1 MFINIDEQQKL
12 SCIISV
18 FKKSEQLQYVWY
30 VCNHNYDHINKESR
44 GDLSILIL
52 GYFDYIFLRAL

>member
-1 MFINIDEQQKL
+1 MFINIDEQRKL

-30 VCNHNYDHINKESR
+30 VFNHNYDYINKESR
-44 GDLSILIL
+44 GDLL